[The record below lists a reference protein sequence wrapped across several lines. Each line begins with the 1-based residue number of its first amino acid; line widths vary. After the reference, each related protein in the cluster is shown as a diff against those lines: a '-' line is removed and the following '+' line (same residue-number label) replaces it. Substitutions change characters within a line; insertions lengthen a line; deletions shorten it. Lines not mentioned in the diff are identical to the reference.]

1 MVGYSALQTPESEPG
16 SATVQA
22 LTPSSSPAILG
33 IRFLIVL
40 TLAVFI
46 FGNIAAFA
54 PMYEL
59 ELVHT
64 VMKWWNGYP
73 GQPDVSYGEM
83 NYNLDMGP
91 YRNITESRHTEMI
104 RPTFLFL
111 FCIAPFA
118 IGVLLIEYLRHI
130 NTARRMTSTLVW
142 RFAMLMRRKP
152 KIPLL
157 GVSRFTLG
165 EWAFGVV
172 FLLGGNA
179 LCFWFEWDRRA
190 QTARDT
196 DSLDTSMKY
205 SIIGI
210 SMAYM
215 CIYNMSFLLLPV
227 TRNSGWM
234 EFFGISYAN
243 GVKFHRWIGFMTVLT
258 AFLHMLGYWIYWVR
272 IGEWQVNQL
281 PCTNCDFTQDFSG
294 GGFYAWFNVFGFI
307 SALAFLLM
315 IPTSF
320 PIIRRKVYEWFYITH
335 WVLFVIAVLF
345 AILHWNQIIWWILP
359 SGCIWL
365 VSRAASSYNGMTPVT
380 VRELTVIGDGDDEL
394 LKIVL
399 NRAALTTSPSSS
411 NYDYKIGNFLY
422 LNVPNVSKLQWHPLT
437 IASSP
442 KSSLTDVVLYVKP
455 LGEWSKQFLQ
465 YSKDCK
471 HGKASSLIY
480 MDAFYGASLEVYE
493 DYSTVCLVG
502 GGIGVTPL
510 LAILDDLAS
519 KLSNNG
525 AIWTQRFS
533 FVFTFRELS
542 VLEAVAPVL
551 GRLRTFDPHAE
562 FFQMSLF
569 ATSSY
574 SEKDL
579 SRKLFTSEVME
590 TTSSKTVKTPRPF
603 YEPLRSSNTLRF
615 VMYFALYVI
624 AVLVVTAVRW
634 GNGVIQGD
642 NHSELWPLQRAFEL
656 LMFCGTIIVVYAF
669 IAYEFV
675 MFRRN
680 HGNNVPTPVQN
691 TTAQS
696 NAAVFGGDVHSVGDI
711 VNDLNVIVGKRPN
724 LESLLQ
730 VTLEAHKTAESS
742 QSLLPTVGV
751 FVSGPPGLKMA
762 TSEVVVALG
771 GGNFDVHE
779 EEFEL

>member
-1 MVGYSALQTPESEPG
+1 
-16 SATVQA
+16 
-22 LTPSSSPAILG
+22 
-33 IRFLIVL
+33 
-40 TLAVFI
+40 
-46 FGNIAAFA
+46 
-54 PMYEL
+54 
-59 ELVHT
+59 
-64 VMKWWNGYP
+64 MKWWNGYP
-73 GQPDVSYGEM
+73 GQPDVTYGEM

-104 RPTFLFL
+104 RPTFLL
-111 FCIAPFA
+111 IFCIAPFA

-142 RFAMLMRRKP
+142 RFAMLFRRKP
-152 KIPLL
+152 KFPLL
-157 GVSRFTLG
+157 GVSRFTWG

-190 QTARDT
+190 QTATYT

-320 PIIRRKVYEWFYITH
+320 PLIRRKAYEWFYITH
-335 WVLFVIAVLF
+335 WVLFGIAVLF

-365 VSRAASSYNGMTPVT
+365 VSRAASSYNAMTPVA
-380 VRELTVIGDGDDEL
+380 VRDLMVIGDGDDEL

-399 NRAALTTSPSSS
+399 NRAAPTTSPSSS
-411 NYDYKIGNFLY
+411 DYDYNIGNFLY
-422 LNVPNVSKLQWHPLT
+422 LNVPNVSKLEWHPLT

-442 KSSLTDVVLYVKP
+442 NSSLTDVVLYAKP
-455 LGEWSKQFLQ
+455 LGGWSKQLIQ
-465 YSKDCK
+465 YAKDCK
-471 HGKASSLIY
+471 HGKSAPLIY
-480 MDAFYGASLEVYE
+480 MDAFYGASLELYE

-510 LAILDDLAS
+510 LAILDDLVS

-525 AIWTQRFS
+525 ATWTQRFS
-533 FVFTFRELS
+533 FIFTFRELS

-551 GRLRTFDPHAE
+551 GQLRALDPHEE
-562 FFQMSLF
+562 FFQMNLF
-569 ATSSY
+569 ATGSY

-579 SRKLFTSEVME
+579 SRKLCTSEVLE
-590 TTSSKTVKTPRPF
+590 TTSTKAVKTPRPF

-624 AVLVVTAVRW
+624 AVFVVTAVRW

-642 NHSELWPLQRAFEL
+642 NHPELWPLQRAFEL
-656 LMFCGTIIVVYAF
+656 LMFCATIIVAYAF
-669 IAYEFV
+669 IAYEFI

-680 HGNNVPTPVQN
+680 HGDNVPATVRN
-691 TTAQS
+691 GTLQS
-696 NAAVFGGDVHSVGDI
+696 NAAVFGGDVHTVGDI
-711 VNDLNVIVGKRPN
+711 VNDFNVIVDKRPN
-724 LESLLQ
+724 LESLLLE
-730 VTLEAHKTAESS
+730 TLEVHKTAGHSKN
-742 QSLLPTVGV
+742 LLPAVGV
-751 FVSGPPGLKMA
+751 FVSGPPALKMTTNEA
-762 TSEVVVALG
+762 VVALG